1 MGQITPV
8 FGSII
13 PSQQQLLLANNYLA
27 FNAGANDFVQQYLPE
42 VYEAEVERY
51 GNRTLNGF
59 LRMVGAEL
67 PMTSD
72 QVIWSEQNRLH
83 IAYNNVT
90 QAGGAASAT
99 LTFVTGGATTVSN
112 AVYPN
117 DTIVV
122 MNPVTGVAVKG
133 IVGRSDNNPA
143 LTLATITAYPF
154 QAQNWDALT
163 VGATNLKMFVYGSV
177 FAKGTAQGQAQGVT
191 GGAIAAATTVK
202 SIQPTFTQFA
212 NQPII
217 IKDSFQING
226 SDMAQIGWVDVATED
241 GTSGYL
247 WYLKSESETRLRFD
261 DYLEM
266 AMVEGELAA
275 AAVGGASIRFADQ
288 SVNVAGFTAAAGA
301 SVAHGTQG
309 LFAAVTARGNI
320 MAGFSGGTGISDFD
334 QVLKNL
340 DTQGAIEENMLFL
353 NRDLD
358 LDFDDMLGQISA
370 GIAGGVAYGLFEN
383 SQDMALNLGFS
394 GFRRGSYD
402 FYKTSWKYLNDAS
415 TRGAVAVSGI
425 EGVLIPAGT
434 STVYD
439 QQLGTNIRRPFLHV
453 RYRASQTEDRRY
465 KNWITGSAGGA
476 YTTALDAMQVNWLSE
491 RCLVTQAANN
501 FVLFQS

>member
-1 MGQITPV
+1 MGQIAPV

-13 PSQQQLLLANNYLA
+13 PSQQQLALQNNYLA
-27 FNAGANDFVQQYLPE
+27 FNAGANDFAQQYLPE

-72 QVIWSEQNRLH
+72 QLIWFALNRLH
-83 IAYNNVT
+83 VAYTHVN
-90 QAGGAASAT
+90 Q
-99 LTFVTGGATTVSN
+99 TGGAGSIQLEFALGGTPAVAN
-112 AVYPN
+112 AIFPN

-122 MNPVTGVAVKG
+122 MNPTTGVTLKAVVRDSVPGG
-133 IVGRSDNNPA
+133 IGQRVR
-143 LTLATITAYPF
+143 AYPF
-154 QAQNWDALT
+154 TAANFDALG
-163 VGATNLKMFVYGSV
+163 VGATNLKMFVYGSI
-177 FAKGTAQGQAQGVT
+177 FAKGSAGPVDNAGTANT
-191 GGAIAAATTVK
+191 YK
-202 SIQPTFTQFA
+202 SIQPQFTQYA
-212 NQPII
+212 NNPII
-217 IKDSFQING
+217 IKDSFEING
-226 SDMAQIGWVDVATED
+226 SDMAQIGWVEVATED

-266 AMVEGELAA
+266 AMVEGELATGAGGSSFA
-275 AAVGGASIRFADQ
+275 AQ
-288 SVNVAGFTAAAGA
+288 SVNVPGFTAAGGA
-301 SVAHGTQG
+301 AVAYGTQG
-309 LFAAVTARGNI
+309 LFAAIQARGNI
-320 MAGFSGGTGISDFD
+320 MAGFSAGTGLSDFD

-353 NRDLD
+353 NRQLD

-370 GIAGGVAYGLFEN
+370 GVAGGVAYGLFEN

-415 TRGAVAVSGI
+415 TRGAVAVSNI

-476 YTTALDAMQVNWLSE
+476 YTTNLDAMQVNWLSE

-501 FVLFQS
+501 FVLFQN